1 MKNIYEDKKL
11 FVRDLSRV
19 FSKHLREVDAIKYYK
34 LPNLEVVEI
43 RYFNGARSYINVSLN
58 SNEAIA
64 REIIAELSGTGRA
77 VGYISGEESIK
88 RIKDLISKEEDTNYE
103 STIDFSKED
112 ITTTLNTIL
121 KLLKAET
128 FENTFKKDLILGMCR
143 KYSIVPVFNATGHIA
158 AFKLAAEL

>member
-1 MKNIYEDKKL
+1 MKNVYEDKKL

-19 FSKHLREVDAIKYYK
+19 YSKHLRDVDAIKYYK
-34 LPNLEVVEI
+34 LPDLEVVEI
-43 RYFNGARSYINVSLN
+43 RYFNGARSYINVTIN

-64 REIIAELSGTGRA
+64 REIMAELSGTGA

-88 RIKDLISKEEDTNYE
+88 RIKDLISKEEDTDYE
-103 STIDFSKED
+103 SKLDFCKED
-112 ITTTLNTIL
+112 ITVTLNTIL

-128 FENTFKKDLILGMCR
+128 FENTFKKVLILDMCR
-143 KYSIVPVFNATGHIA
+143 KYRIVPVFNATGHIE

>member
-1 MKNIYEDKKL
+1 MKNVYEDKKL

-19 FSKHLREVDAIKYYK
+19 YSKHIREVDAIKYYK
-34 LPNLEVVEI
+34 LPDLEVVEI
-43 RYFNGARSYINVSLN
+43 KYFNGARSYINVNIN
-58 SNEAIA
+58 SKEAIA
-64 REIIAELSGTGRA
+64 REIIAELSGNGA

-88 RIKDLISKEEDTNYE
+88 RIKDLISKQEDTDYE
-103 STIDFSKED
+103 STLDFSKED

-128 FENTFKKDLILGMCR
+128 FENTFKKDLILGMCK
-143 KYSIVPVFNATGHIA
+143 KYKIVPVFNATGHIA